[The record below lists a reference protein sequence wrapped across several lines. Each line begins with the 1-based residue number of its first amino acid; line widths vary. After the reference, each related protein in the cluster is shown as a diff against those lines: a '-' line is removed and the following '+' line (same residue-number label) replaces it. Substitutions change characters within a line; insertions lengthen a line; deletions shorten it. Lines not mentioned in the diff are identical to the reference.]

1 MLKFKLGNGKTIKAN
16 FAVLVVGKSQEGRE
30 RAVDWLCNHLVIEP
44 GKELKKRTTTSTSL
58 DSGYL
63 LWDSTNETSEGII
76 LSGPEYGSWT
86 TPYPDVVFK
95 VSYIRDVKRYV
106 ITTEKP
112 DLGFGYLI

>member
-16 FAVLVVGKSQEGRE
+16 FAVLVVGKSQERRK

-44 GKELKKRTTTSTSL
+44 GKELKKRTTTSASL

-63 LWDSTNETSEGII
+63 LQDSTNETGEGLI
-76 LSGPEYGSWT
+76 LAGPKYGHWT
-86 TPYPDVVFK
+86 TAYLDVVFK
-95 VSYIRDVKRYV
+95 VSYVRDVERYV
-106 ITTEKP
+106 ITTENP